1 MGVVLPNCLKLN
13 LPFVHDVMLIFDSF
27 NVSEL
32 KKHNYERHIA
42 NNKLNI
48 YSLTPVRIIL
58 FLSGILL

>member
-32 KKHNYERHIA
+32 KKHNYERH
-42 NNKLNI
+42 KLNI
-48 YSLTPVRIIL
+48 YSLIPVRVIL